1 MHVAAWSCGMLIW
14 SPEICNVVNIL
25 FKSWS
30 RVSWNLGF
38 CTWDLWFSKRCEP
51 CVEASQC
58 SSRLQLLPKLPFWC
72 RYAPGSGSGSP
83 LDSRVASSS
92 LWQEHCELYIF
103 AKTATATALK
113 KKIQLDLQFF
123 DLTRCPCKSKEYVVK
138 FRQGV
143 VVSVSPPMSSPWA
156 KSGPQLR
163 QAGTPS
169 AEPAQCLALWCQ
181 GAGCFRTL

>member
-38 CTWDLWFSKRCEP
+38 CTWDLWFSKMWTLRWGKS
-51 CVEASQC
+51 VLKSVAAASKTSVLMPLC
-58 SSRLQLLPKLPFWC
+58 SRERQWKP
-72 RYAPGSGSGSP
+72 
-83 LDSRVASSS
+83 SRVASSS
-92 LWQEHCELYIF
+92 LWQEHCELNIF